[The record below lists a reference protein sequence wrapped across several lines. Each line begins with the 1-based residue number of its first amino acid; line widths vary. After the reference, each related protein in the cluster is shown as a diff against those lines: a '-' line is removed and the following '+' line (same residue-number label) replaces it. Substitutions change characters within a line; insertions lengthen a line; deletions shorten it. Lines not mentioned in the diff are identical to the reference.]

1 MSNCKD
7 CGKIIKDGYWRCYQC
22 NLTFKENKNKKIEG
36 DTKGAA
42 FASTGCC
49 SADTTGETTD
59 ETQINYY
66 KFGYKKSKQD
76 IRFNN

>member
-36 DTKGAA
+36 
-42 FASTGCC
+42 
-49 SADTTGETTD
+49 ETTD
-59 ETQINYY
+59 ESQINYY
-66 KFGYKKSKQD
+66 KFGYKTPWWLLVCESKSKHEISLDKQNQ
-76 IRFNN
+76 R

>member
-22 NLTFKENKNKKIEG
+22 NLIFKENKNKKIEG
-36 DTKGAA
+36 
-42 FASTGCC
+42 
-49 SADTTGETTD
+49 ETTD
-59 ETQINYY
+59 ESQINYY

-76 IRFNN
+76 IRVDN